1 MITYEQ
7 DPDVVQWGL
16 RFFESDPY
24 SDCSYCNTEVQN
36 DISCY
41 QGHYV
46 TEDHYGVQCNDVE
59 CDEIIARALQ
69 EELSQLAVTETP
81 GSPSEVSE
89 QLQPSIFSQDWNGHP
104 IGRYGSG
111 GVRGHHTFQ
120 FLF

>member
-24 SDCSYCNTEVQN
+24 SDCGYCNTQIQD
-36 DISCY
+36 DIGCY

-46 TEDHYGVQCNDVE
+46 EEDNYGIQCNDIDS
-59 CDEIIARALQ
+59 DELIAHALQ
-69 EELSQLAVTETP
+69 EELSQLAVTEAP
-81 GSPSEVSE
+81 DSPDEGSE
-89 QLQPSIFSQDWNGHP
+89 QLQTSIFSQDWHGHS

-111 GVRGHHTFQ
+111 MC
-120 FLF
+120 